1 MTSTFLFERP
11 RGGERALL
19 VGVGIGRPVDP
30 QDTAEFE
37 ALAASAGALPVA
49 LVTASRPRP
58 DSKYFVGTGK
68 AAEIRDRAQDARAEV
83 ILVDQTL
90 SPSQE
95 RNLEK
100 LTSCRVLDRNGL
112 ILDIFSQRAR
122 SFEGK
127 LQVELAQ
134 LSHLSTRLVR
144 GWTHL
149 ERQKGGIGLRGPGE
163 TQLETDRRLIAK
175 RIRTLRGRLEKLARQ
190 RDTGRHVR
198 REVPVPT
205 VALVGYTN
213 AGKSTLFNRLTGSD
227 SYVADQLFATL
238 DPTVRRIKLAGV
250 GEVVLA
256 DTVGFVRSLP
266 HELIAAFRSTLQE
279 AREADLL
286 LHVVD
291 ASDPQRDERILQVR
305 EVLAGIGA
313 GEIRELKV
321 FNKIDLLGAGGL
333 GTERSGVD
341 QSGAESRSVESRDVE
356 SRDVE
361 SRDVESPGAESRGGQ
376 FAGVEL
382 HGVHLPGVELPHIL
396 LAADGAPVQAW
407 VSAHSGA
414 GLGELRE
421 AIAQAVRPNQVR
433 QTLHLGL
440 LAAAVR
446 SDLYRREAVRAERQ
460 CDDGS
465 WELDVELDP
474 AEMAKILGNR
484 GVEPV
489 APPENA
495 RAVA

>member
-1 MTSTFLFERP
+1 
-11 RGGERALL
+11 
-19 VGVGIGRPVDP
+19 V
-30 QDTAEFE
+30 
-37 ALAASAGALPVA
+37 PVA
-49 LVTASRPRP
+49 VVTATRPRP
-58 DSKYFVGTGK
+58 DPKYFVGSGK
-68 AAEIRDRAQDARAEV
+68 AEEIRDRAQELKAEV
-83 ILVDQTL
+83 VLVDQTL

-112 ILDIFSQRAR
+112 ILDIFAQRAR

-213 AGKSTLFNRLTGSD
+213 AGKSTLFNALTGSET
-227 SYVADQLFATL
+227 YVADQLFATL
-238 DPTVRRIKLAGV
+238 DPTVRRVKLAGV

-256 DTVGFVRSLP
+256 DTVGFVRALP
-266 HELIAAFRSTLQE
+266 HELVAAFRSTLQE
-279 AREADLL
+279 ARDADLL

-291 ASDPQRDERILQVR
+291 ASDPLREERIAQVH

-313 GEIRELKV
+313 GELRELKV
-321 FNKIDLLGAGGL
+321 FNKIDLVPSEAP
-333 GTERSGVD
+333 RV
-341 QSGAESRSVESRDVE
+341 A
-356 SRDVE
+356 
-361 SRDVESPGAESRGGQ
+361 RGPDG
-376 FAGVEL
+376 
-382 HGVHLPGVELPHIL
+382 I
-396 LAADGAPVQAW
+396 AAQAW
-407 VSAHSGA
+407 VSASSGA
-414 GLGELRE
+414 GLDELRE
-421 AIAQAVRPNQVR
+421 AIAQAVRPDQIRGTVHVR
-433 QTLHLGL
+433 MS
-440 LAAAVR
+440 AAAIR
-446 SDLYRREAVRAERQ
+446 SDLYRRDAVRAERQ

-465 WELDVELDP
+465 WELDVELDSS
-474 AEMAKILGNR
+474 ELAKLLGNR
-484 GVEPV
+484 DIALV
-489 APPENA
+489 ASESE
-495 RAVA
+495 RAQRVA